1 MMFRTRKQ
9 KERIARELVDMSRR
23 NSQFSEIFARLLRNK
38 LGMVGFIIIIVLL
51 LVTGIDYNV
60 YMYGKLKAD
69 GTYDGTGAAFFQNL
83 NARTFRASS
92 RYVS

>member
-51 LVTGIDYNV
+51 VLVIFAPLFTSYP
-60 YMYGKLKAD
+60 
-69 GTYDGTGAAFFQNL
+69 YDLQVFPERFS
-83 NARTFRASS
+83 ARKSFPGSSASQ
-92 RYVS
+92 